1 MTPDVLA
8 DIYQCNI
15 TWLDDP
21 RIKAINPKLR
31 CGWLHPV
38 SGMGCATSVR
48 AFTRSPL

>member
-15 TWLDDP
+15 TWLDDL

-31 CGWLHPV
+31 CAWLHLV
-38 SGMGCATSVR
+38 SGMGCARVLR
-48 AFTRSPL
+48 A